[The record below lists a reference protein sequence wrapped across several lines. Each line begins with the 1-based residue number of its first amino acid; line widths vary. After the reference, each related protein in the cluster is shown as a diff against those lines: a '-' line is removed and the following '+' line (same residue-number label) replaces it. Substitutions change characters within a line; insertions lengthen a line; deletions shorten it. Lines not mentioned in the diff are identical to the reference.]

1 MLGKRDRYSEDS
13 LSEDKRYA
21 EFGPNDNVFQ
31 VERLKRRVA
40 KQLIKESRLKY
51 QDPSQAAE
59 EEDCEETMC
68 KHCKLRS
75 SRKDIELTP
84 KVLKVSS

>member
-51 QDPSQAAE
+51 
-59 EEDCEETMC
+59 
-68 KHCKLRS
+68 
-75 SRKDIELTP
+75 
-84 KVLKVSS
+84 